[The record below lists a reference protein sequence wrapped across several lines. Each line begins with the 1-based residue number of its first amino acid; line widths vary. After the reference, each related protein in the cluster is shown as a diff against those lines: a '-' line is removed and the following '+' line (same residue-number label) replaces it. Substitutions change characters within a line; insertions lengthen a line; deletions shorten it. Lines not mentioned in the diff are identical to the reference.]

1 MPPPGTGILSF
12 GLVAIPVRIHT
23 ATKSENVS
31 FHLLHKK
38 CGSRVR
44 NQHYCPVCSIVVERD
59 DLVRGFQH
67 AKDQYVPITE
77 EELESLE
84 AEANKSI
91 DLKEF
96 IPLATVDPVYFEDTH
111 YLAADK
117 GGEKPYRLLADAMA
131 KSGRVAIAELVSRGK
146 EQLVLIRPYKRGLV
160 LHTMYHADEVR
171 DLKQV
176 PKGENVK
183 VSANELELGVGL
195 IDRLTSDEFNLEK
208 FKDEYRIRVLGM
220 LDEKSKGK
228 EIVIDKA
235 AAPKHGQVI
244 DIMEA
249 LKRSMERI
257 PARRKPPIAAA
268 AKKKKRLSSGRN
280 KNS

>member
-1 MPPPGTGILSF
+1 MPPPGTGVLSF

-23 ATKSENVS
+23 ATHSENVS
-31 FHLLHKK
+31 FHLLHEK

-44 NQHYCPVCSIVVERD
+44 NQHYCSVCNVVVERA

-84 AEANKSI
+84 AEANNNI

-96 IPLATVDPVYFEDTH
+96 IPLASVDPVYFENTH
-111 YLAADK
+111 YLGADK

-146 EQLVLIRPYKRGLV
+146 EQVVLIRPYKNGLV

-171 DLKQV
+171 DFKQV
-176 PKGENVK
+176 SKGENVK
-183 VSANELELGVGL
+183 VSENELELGVGL
-195 IDRLTSDEFNLEK
+195 IDRLTSEEFKPENY
-208 FKDEYRIRVLGM
+208 KDEHRIRVLAM

-228 EIVIDKA
+228 EIVIETA
-235 AAPKHGQVI
+235 PAPKHGQLI

-249 LKRSMERI
+249 LKRSMERV
-257 PARRKPPIAAA
+257 PAKKRPAVKVT
-268 AKKKKRLSSGRN
+268 AKKKKGVS
-280 KNS
+280 

>member
-1 MPPPGTGILSF
+1 LSF
-12 GLVAIPVRIHT
+12 GLVAIHARIHT
-23 ATKSENVS
+23 ATKNENVS
-31 FHLLHKK
+31 FHLLHNK

-44 NQHYCPVCSIVVERD
+44 NQHYCPVCNVVVERA

-84 AEANKSI
+84 AEANRSI

-96 IPLATVDPVYFEDTH
+96 IPLASVDPVYFENTH
-111 YLAADK
+111 YLGADK

-146 EQLVLIRPYKRGLV
+146 EQLVLIRPYKKGLV

-171 DLKQV
+171 DFQQV
-176 PKGENVK
+176 PKGEKVNVSK
-183 VSANELELGVGL
+183 QELELGVGL
-195 IDRLTSDEFNLEK
+195 IDRLTSEEFHPESYE
-208 FKDEYRIRVLGM
+208 DEYRIRVLAM

-228 EIVIDKA
+228 EVTI
-235 AAPKHGQVI
+235 APPPPQRGGKVV

-249 LKRSMERI
+249 
-257 PARRKPPIAAA
+257 
-268 AKKKKRLSSGRN
+268 
-280 KNS
+280 

>member
-1 MPPPGTGILSF
+1 MPSPGTGILSF

-31 FHLLHKK
+31 FHLLHNK

-44 NQHYCPVCSIVVERD
+44 NQYYCPVCNVVVERD

-67 AKDQYVPITE
+67 AKDQYVQITE
-77 EELESLE
+77 EELDSLE
-84 AEANKSI
+84 AEANSSI

-96 IPLATVDPVYFEDTH
+96 IPLATVDPVYFENTH
-111 YLAADK
+111 YLGADK

-146 EQLVLIRPYKRGLV
+146 EQLVLIRPYKNGLL
-160 LHTMYHADEVR
+160 LHTIYHADEVR
-171 DLKQV
+171 DFQQV
-176 PKGENVK
+176 PKGEKVNVSEK
-183 VSANELELGVGL
+183 ELELGIDL
-195 IDRLTSDEFNLEK
+195 IDRLTSEEFHPENYE
-208 FKDEYRIRVLGM
+208 DDYRIRILAM

-228 EIVIDKA
+228 EVTI
-235 AAPKHGQVI
+235 AAPAPQRGGKVV

-249 LKRSMERI
+249 LKRSMERVS
-257 PARRKPPIAAA
+257 
-268 AKKKKRLSSGRN
+268 AKKKPATTVTKKKKSVS
-280 KNS
+280 